1 MDEFKKGNN
10 ILRFVSSTA
19 LTQESFKA
27 MRSCADEKNWQW
39 PTNGY
44 TLFIRNIRPL
54 KYRHFSRESDAS
66 INSYRESKN
75 IKNVELGWVS
85 VDVPA
90 SWHVALKTRRF
101 ATYKLQVVR
110 IRTLK
115 HAGCT
120 VAIDT
125 PYQPGGNSINKLSLT
140 RDSTPPLA
148 HSNVELERSP
158 FVDHPMAT

>member
-1 MDEFKKGNN
+1 MAND
-10 ILRFVSSTA
+10 
-19 LTQESFKA
+19 
-27 MRSCADEKNWQW
+27 
-39 PTNGY
+39 GY
-44 TLFIRNIRPL
+44 ILFIREIRPL
-54 KYRHFSRESDAS
+54 KYRHFSRESEAS

-90 SWHVALKTRRF
+90 PWHVALKTRRF

-110 IRTLK
+110 MCLGLQQVCRTLK
-115 HAGCT
+115 HAGCI

-125 PYQPGGNSINKLSLT
+125 PYQAGGNSINKLSLT